1 MDIDASQIYIVK
13 PNAMVRPVSRENNS
27 YPNFVMGNKGAST
40 VDSSRNMSDSLSNA
54 MTSVAVGTSLVS
66 LPMGLL
72 FGAIAGGGVIA
83 AKIIRD
89 KSSLQTPIDETE
101 KKEIQEFLFNHGVT
115 ISIAKELGF
124 IFPPGH
130 PKVDMLYKRHP
141 LAEVAG
147 ANKENVYIPHDKY
160 DEILMAEREAELLK
174 LLVYLGATKITITN
188 NMSRSG
194 NSKVK
199 GNIAGG
205 SAVVGNAEVGFSNT
219 TEDKSSSLDKRVF
232 SLAGK
237 KWNERDTLDRKKF
250 SWVDFEP
257 SWEALIVA
265 REVGG
270 CTKAALDIREHTSF
284 SDDKSILAKVEY
296 AVYSGLAS
304 ADIKSGNMGEKVYL
318 VEAEFCSIQTS
329 AQHNET
335 LGN

>member
-1 MDIDASQIYIVK
+1 MDIDTSQIYIVK
-13 PNAMVRPVSRENNS
+13 PNAMVRPVRRDNNS
-27 YPNFVMGNKGAST
+27 YPNFVMGNKGGST
-40 VDSSRNMSDSLSNA
+40 EDSSRNISDNFSNA
-54 MTSVAVGTSLVS
+54 MASIAVGTSLVS

-72 FGAIAGGGVIA
+72 FGAIAGGGSIA

-89 KSSLQTPIDETE
+89 KSSLQTPIDEGE

-115 ISIAKELGF
+115 AGMAKELGF
-124 IFPPGH
+124 VFPPGH

-141 LAEVAG
+141 LAEVSG

-174 LLVYLGATKITITN
+174 LLVYLGATKITITHN
-188 NMSRSG
+188 VSGAG
-194 NSKVK
+194 NSDVK

-205 SAVVGNAEVGFSNT
+205 AAVIGNVEAGFSTSTDEKN
-219 TEDKSSSLDKRVF
+219 SSLDKRVF

-237 KWNERDTLDRKKF
+237 KWKDNDTLDRKKF

-265 REVGG
+265 REIGG

-284 SDDKSILAKVEY
+284 SDDKSVLAKVEY

-304 ADIKSGNMGEKVYL
+304 ADIKSKNTGEKVYL
-318 VEAEFCSIQTS
+318 VEAEFCDIQDSTE
-329 AQHNET
+329 NK
-335 LGN
+335 